1 MDSSS
6 ASVGSRSQSSSS
18 VACRSHQASRVGG
31 GLLVDRRVGEQ
42 RPLAELGGRLEA
54 LDLEQLGQ
62 LPLQRRLAPRLPFR
76 APSSAATLSEN
87 GTPSTI
93 LSKPDPMLFRQIIH
107 EDLGCASYLVGDP
120 APGVAAVVDP
130 QWDID
135 PYLNLAR
142 LHGVRIEHVLE
153 THNHADHVSGHGR
166 LARATGATIH
176 VSELAE
182 AEYEHEPFADGWTLE
197 LGEAVSI
204 EAIHTPGH
212 RPEHTSFLLRD
223 AERGGDPVAVLSGD
237 SLFVGDVARPD
248 LAVEPREGAAGIF
261 RSLHERLLALPDEV
275 EVWPGHLGGSL
286 CGSSGIDLKTSSTIG
301 FERRHNRALAFA
313 DEAEFV
319 EDAVASIGERPPNVE
334 HIVALNRGPLIESI
348 GSPARLT
355 PRRFE
360 AAIAAGAFAVDSRTN
375 EQFDEAHIPGAISA
389 SAYDTGF
396 ATKVAQVVPPD
407 GEVVVV
413 AASDGNE
420 LEAAELL
427 AAVGLRVRGFLGGGM
442 SAWRAEERPVARIE
456 PIGPERAGRSCSR
469 ATSHRWSSTCA
480 APASTPTGHIA
491 GSLHIPYG
499 ELARRLDELPRDR
512 ALATI
517 CKGGKRSGLAASVLQ
532 REGFE
537 TIHVARGGVG
547 TWKTEGRPVETRS
560 ACVGDH
566 PGRGST

>member
-1 MDSSS
+1 
-6 ASVGSRSQSSSS
+6 
-18 VACRSHQASRVGG
+18 
-31 GLLVDRRVGEQ
+31 
-42 RPLAELGGRLEA
+42 
-54 LDLEQLGQ
+54 
-62 LPLQRRLAPRLPFR
+62 
-76 APSSAATLSEN
+76 
-87 GTPSTI
+87 
-93 LSKPDPMLFRQIIH
+93 MLFRQIIH

-120 APGVAAVVDP
+120 GSGVAAVVDP

-135 PYLNLAR
+135 PYVQLAR

-176 VSELAE
+176 VNGLAG
-182 AEYEHEPFADGWTLE
+182 AEYEHEPLADGWRLT

-248 LAVEPREGAAGIF
+248 LAVEPRQGAADIF
-261 RSLHERLLALPDEV
+261 RSLHERLLSLPDEV

-301 FERRHNRALAFA
+301 FERHHNRALAFA
-313 DEAEFV
+313 GEEEFV
-319 EDAVASIGERPPNVE
+319 ENAVASIGERPPNVE
-334 HIVALNRGPLIESI
+334 HIVALNRGPLVESI

-396 ATKVAQVVPPD
+396 ATKVAQVVPPEA
-407 GEVVVV
+407 EVVVV

-420 LEAAELL
+420 LAAADLL
-427 AAVGLRVRGFLGGGM
+427 AAVGLEVRGFLGGGM
-442 SAWRAEERPVARIE
+442 SAWRAEERRVARIE
-456 PIGPERAGRSCSR
+456 PIGPERLAELLEGEAPPLIIDVRGGGEY
-469 ATSHRWSSTCA
+469 A
-480 APASTPTGHIA
+480 AGHIA

-499 ELARRLDELPRDR
+499 ELPGRLGELPRDR
-512 ALATI
+512 TLATI

-547 TWKTEGRPVETRS
+547 AWQAEGRRVETGLDR
-560 ACVGDH
+560 AV
-566 PGRGST
+566 T